1 MLVLI
6 KGAGDLASG
15 VAHRFHQCGIPV
27 VMTEIA
33 QPTTVRC
40 TVAFSRAVYE
50 GSAEIEGVTARLADT
65 VQSAV
70 KIVQSGDIAVI
81 ADPAAKIL
89 NELPFDAV
97 IDAVIAKSNLGTTM
111 HDAPTVV
118 ALGPG
123 FTAGIDCHAVVE
135 TKRGHNLGRVFYE
148 GSAAPNTGVPGNI
161 GGFTTERIIRAPQD
175 GLFVPI
181 RQIGD
186 LVKKGEPVAQVG
198 GTPVFALLD
207 GVVRGMLPAGTPV
220 VRGLKSGDIDPRGI
234 PEYCRTISDKA
245 RAIGGGALE
254 AVLFLKRRKEHA
266 QGIL

>member
-1 MLVLI
+1 MLILI

-15 VAHRFHQCGIPV
+15 VAHRFHQCGIQI
-27 VMTEIA
+27 VMTDIA

-40 TVAFSRAVYE
+40 TVAFSRAVYG
-50 GSAEIEGVTARLADT
+50 GSAEIEGVTARLAGNAKDAMK
-65 VQSAV
+65 V
-70 KIVQSGDIAVI
+70 VQSGEIAVI
-81 ADPAAKIL
+81 VDPAAKIL
-89 NELPFDAV
+89 KELPFDAV
-97 IDAVIAKSNLGTTM
+97 IDAVIAKSNLGTTIQ
-111 HDAPTVV
+111 DAPVVV

-123 FTAGIDCHAVVE
+123 FTAGVDCHAVVE

-175 GLFVPI
+175 GLFTPI

-186 LVKKGEPVAQVG
+186 LVKKGDPVAEVDG
-198 GTPVFALLD
+198 ASVFALLD

-220 VRGLKSGDIDPRGI
+220 VRGMKSGDIDPRGI

-254 AVLFLKRRKEHA
+254 AVLYLKRRKEDA

>member
-15 VAHRFHQCGIPV
+15 VAHRFHQCGIQV
-27 VMTEIA
+27 VMTDIA

-50 GSAEIEGVTARLADT
+50 GCAEIEGVAARVTGNAKD
-65 VQSAV
+65 VMN
-70 KIVQSGDIAVI
+70 IVQSGEIAVI
-81 ADPAAKIL
+81 VDPAAKIL
-89 NELPFDAV
+89 KELPFDAV
-97 IDAVIAKSNLGTTM
+97 IDAVIAKSNLGTTIQ
-111 HDAPTVV
+111 DAPVVV

-123 FTAGIDCHAVVE
+123 FTAGVDCHAVVE

-175 GLFVPI
+175 GLFTPI

-186 LVKKGEPVAQVG
+186 LVKKGDPVAKVDG
-198 GTPVFALLD
+198 APVFALLD
-207 GVVRGMLPAGTPV
+207 GVVRGMLPAKTPV
-220 VRGLKSGDIDPRGI
+220 VRGMKSGDIDPRGI

-254 AVLFLKRRKEHA
+254 AVLCLKRRKEDA